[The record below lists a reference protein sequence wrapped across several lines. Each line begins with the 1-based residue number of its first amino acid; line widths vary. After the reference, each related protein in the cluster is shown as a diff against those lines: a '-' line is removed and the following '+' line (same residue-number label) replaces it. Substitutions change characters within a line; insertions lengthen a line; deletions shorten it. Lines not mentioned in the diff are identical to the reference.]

1 MLLTAKKLNLVA
13 FILLP
18 ITASL
23 CSLMAIEVDL
33 IAVVTIFVIN
43 LIPISISSLCAYFL
57 LKRSNSKLSII
68 ASLLS
73 PLALSFCSSFW
84 YLMRVV
90 NPVSGSPGIE
100 YLALPQMLLIGAI
113 SFSFLSIIV
122 VLILEKNN

>member
-33 IAVVTIFVIN
+33 IAVVTIFLIN

-57 LKRSNSKLSII
+57 LKRANSKLSIL
-68 ASLLS
+68 AAVTS
-73 PLALSFCSSFW
+73 PILLSFCTSLW
-84 YLMRVV
+84 YVMRVI
-90 NPVSGSPGIE
+90 NPVSDSPGIE
-100 YLALPQMLLIGAI
+100 HLALPQMILRGAI
-113 SFSFLSIIV
+113 VFGLLSIIL
-122 VLILEKNN
+122 VLILERKK